1 MKITK
6 MLPCLPEP
14 RPIATSGIGSL
25 CALGMLVLAVMN
37 SPLAASGGDQDK
49 PVSAS
54 SGQVS
59 VYSISNEES
68 SAYDAAMGEQDAQK
82 RAEKLYDYIQ
92 KFPQS
97 PLIKRISNENYERI
111 RKIEDEHTAYYYATQ
126 EPDPEKRAVK
136 LIDFNKTY
144 PQSKLGVYV
153 RNTYMEM
160 LESLHREKKNDLVV
174 SIGEKWLA
182 VYANDR
188 NACAFVGDA
197 SMRLGKYQRC
207 GECLEI
213 VYGFMP
219 SPKLARQIQVC
230 YQKSDNR
237 AKFIEWAEKLFTMPE
252 FDSDYMLRQDCMM
265 LFYNDNNLSK
275 AARYAQLTLKSA
287 DMVQAPEPDT
297 QEQLRKVHRACHH
310 VIASSLMDQAKF
322 TDAISEFEKAL
333 EAEKYAQGYYG
344 IALCYD
350 NDKQIDEAILYYAV
364 AELMGGGE
372 APKAKVR
379 LDTLYKAIHNDTLIG
394 IDKVY
399 SKAQKFIDGQ
409 KG

>member
-1 MKITK
+1 MKTTK
-6 MLPCLPEP
+6 LQPRLPGP
-14 RPIATSGIGSL
+14 RPITMSRIWSL
-25 CALGMLVLAVMN
+25 FALGMLVLAGMN
-37 SPLAASGGDQDK
+37 SPLAAAGGDQDK
-49 PVSAS
+49 PGATS

-68 SAYDAAMGEQDAQK
+68 SAYDAAMSEQDAQK
-82 RAEKLYDYIQ
+82 RAEKLYDFIQ

-97 PLIKRISNENYERI
+97 PLIKRISNENYDRMK
-111 RKIEDEHTAYYYATQ
+111 KIEDEHTAYYYATQ
-126 EPDPEKRAVK
+126 ETDPEKRAVK
-136 LIDFNKTY
+136 LIDFNKAY
-144 PQSKLGVYV
+144 PQSTLAVPV

-160 LESLHREKKNDLVV
+160 LESLHREKKNDLVA

-197 SMRLGKYQRC
+197 SMQLGKYERC
-207 GECLEI
+207 GECLEV
-213 VYGFMP
+213 VYGSMP

-237 AKFIEWAEKLFTMPE
+237 AKFIEWAEKLFAMPE

-265 LFYNDNNLSK
+265 LLYNDNKLSK
-275 AARYAQLTLKSA
+275 AAEYAQLTLKSA
-287 DMVQAPEPDT
+287 DMVKAPGADT
-297 QEQLRKVHRACHH
+297 QEQLRKVRRASHH
-310 VIASSLMDQAKF
+310 IIASSLMDQGKF

-350 NDKQIDEAILYYAV
+350 NSKKIDEAILYYAV
-364 AELMGGGE
+364 TELMGGGE

-379 LDTLYKAIHNDTLIG
+379 LETLYKAIHNDTLIG

-409 KG
+409 KS